1 MVSLTFILQILSF
14 IDDGKTLARASQ
26 VSRRWRDLLSDDM
39 TWKRLCEK
47 HDYRRRYSIREPDV
61 ITPPLSMLAV
71 RPQPHPIL
79 SRQHYDGGSMLPYG
93 TAQYHMNSRS
103 FDSSTMAQRPPI
115 RSHKSYFKQRYLVET
130 AWRTG
135 GTNIARHI
143 TQDQGVVTSLHLTP
157 KYIVVALD
165 NAKIHVFDTHGNN
178 QKTLQG
184 HVMGVWAMIPW
195 GDTLVS
201 GGCDRD
207 VRVWDMATGYD
218 SLTVDYLF
226 KLT

>member
-1 MVSLTFILQILSF
+1 M
-14 IDDGKTLARASQ
+14 ARASQ

-47 HDYRRRYSIREPDV
+47 HDYRRRLSVRDDRLDM

-71 RPQPHPIL
+71 RPQPYPLL
-79 SRQHYDGGSMLPYG
+79 SRQHFGDGSSMLPFA
-93 TAQYHMNSRS
+93 TSAAPPPQFHSNSRS
-103 FDSSTMAQRPPI
+103 FDSTNPNIIQRPPI

-135 GTNIARHI
+135 GNNIARHI

-165 NAKIHVFDTHGNN
+165 NAKIHVFNTDGNN

-207 VRVWDMATGYD
+207 VRVWDMSTG
-218 SLTVDYLF
+218 
-226 KLT
+226 